1 MDTVYMKDAVD
12 TGHSGHSGQSEQS
25 MWRVALAR
33 VCPSDH
39 DLSTNYFCKLI
50 WDFMCVYGG

>member
-1 MDTVYMKDAVD
+1 MKDEMD